1 MIGGRIIYET
11 SSEPAQVTEI
21 VSQSIAEET
30 LRKLEKGLEI
40 RARSIRV
47 PLFK

>member
-30 LRKLEKGLEI
+30 LRKLEKGLE
-40 RARSIRV
+40 
-47 PLFK
+47 LEQGQLECHCFK